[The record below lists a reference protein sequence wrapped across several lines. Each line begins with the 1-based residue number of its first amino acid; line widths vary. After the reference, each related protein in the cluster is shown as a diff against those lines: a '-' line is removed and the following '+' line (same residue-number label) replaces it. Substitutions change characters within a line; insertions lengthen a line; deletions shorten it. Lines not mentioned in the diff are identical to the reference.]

1 MRTVNNPEGIKEAG
15 TVTPLI
21 EEQIDV
27 IFISYNEPNAED
39 NWERVLEKAP
49 YAKRVDGVKGIFEAH
64 KAAAKMSETDMFF
77 VVDGDAYLTYNWE
90 FNFHPGIFDRDCVYV
105 WPSKNPVNN
114 LTYGNGGVKLF
125 VRSDML
131 GLKKWGTDLTLSVG
145 KKLKVMDEISNIT
158 KFNTTEYDTWRSAFR
173 ECAKLYKKTD
183 AESKE
188 RLQAWLSPVE
198 TAKFAEWA
206 KRGADQG
213 VEFARDN
220 EDITNVN
227 DYEWLK
233 ARFINNSSI

>member
-1 MRTVNNPEGIKEAG
+1 
-15 TVTPLI
+15 
-21 EEQIDV
+21 
-27 IFISYNEPNAED
+27 
-39 NWERVLEKAP
+39 
-49 YAKRVDGVKGIFEAH
+49 
-64 KAAAKMSETDMFF
+64 
-77 VVDGDAYLTYNWE
+77 
-90 FNFHPGIFDRDCVYV
+90 VYV